1 MWVEDGARAILTG
14 TELVNNTAV
23 SSYTHKGAGG
33 GVAVSASASLDM
45 SDGCILRGNVA
56 GPEVRCNGLGARRGW
71 RMNCRCGRA
80 TGRAVNVVFWLPHP
94 RLVWCDAI

>member
-1 MWVEDGARAILTG
+1 MWVEDGARAVLVG

-45 SDGCILRGNVA
+45 SDGCSLRGNVA
-56 GPEVRCNGLGARRGW
+56 GPEVRWAE
-71 RMNCRCGRA
+71 RA
-80 TGRAVNVVFWLPHP
+80 EAGKEITDAVGQRAL
-94 RLVWCDAI
+94 C